1 MHDREREGRRRGCDA
16 LWQMN
21 QFYWSIGQRQRW
33 FYPVTFKTLPSISK
47 CFAVKGILLG
57 RVLLYTSVLTPLLPG
72 HVFNNSKGWKRLLLL
87 YWKWTQVC
95 IIVCILCWSWP
106 LFFMRRH
113 QWNSILVCLPKRH
126 FNRFI
131 FPSNVTRSYF
141 SVWTVQFSSDAGIL
155 WKYSDTIL
163 KTSDTKLFLLFSEK
177 KKNSI
182 TRKIVLRLADKSVKK
197 IILIFPLIFF

>member
-21 QFYWSIGQRQRW
+21 KFYWSIGQCQRW

-72 HVFNNSKGWKRLLLL
+72 HLFNNSKGWKRLLFL

-106 LFFMRRH
+106 PFFLWEDITWIQSSFAFQKDTLIDLFFLVMSLEAISVCEQCSSVQMQASLKVQRH
-113 QWNSILVCLPKRH
+113 NS
-126 FNRFI
+126 
-131 FPSNVTRSYF
+131 
-141 SVWTVQFSSDAGIL
+141 
-155 WKYSDTIL
+155 
-163 KTSDTKLFLLFSEK
+163 
-177 KKNSI
+177 
-182 TRKIVLRLADKSVKK
+182 
-197 IILIFPLIFF
+197 